1 MKVPIVFRPILLV
14 LLIITLLT
22 VPHLLFSQQVADSV
36 RLDEI
41 IVTGNLSKANLQNV
55 PMSISVISK
64 NQIDAHKQPS
74 LLPILSEEV
83 PGLFVTQRGVMG
95 FGVAAGAAGG
105 ITIRGIGGTPTSGVL
120 VLIDGHPQF
129 MGLMVTLWLT
139 PISPRQPNGWK

>member
-1 MKVPIVFRPILLV
+1 MKVRIVFRPILLI
-14 LLIITLLT
+14 LQIITLLS
-22 VPHLLFSQQVADSV
+22 VPHLSFSQQVADSV

-41 IVTGNLSKANLQNV
+41 IVTGHMSKVNLQNA

-95 FGVAAGAAGG
+95 FGVASGAAGG
-105 ITIRGIGGTPTSGVL
+105 ITIRGIGGTPTSGGL

-129 MGLMVTLWLT
+129 MGLMGHPLADT
-139 PISPRQPNGWK
+139 